1 MTNFELF
8 SGGARRV
15 ALAVGTLAVVSLV
28 AAACGGA
35 GAKTSAGTG
44 ASATVTSTPVAAP
57 ANVSAKATDP
67 TTPSGPP
74 AAFRPAALGM
84 IASVSGNVLE
94 VQSPQSGQTTVN
106 LSSKTIITATVSVGL
121 SDVNSGTC
129 ISATGTKGSGGTVDA
144 TNVMIFTATKG
155 TCVRGF
161 GLVAVGW
168 RGGRRFSPH
177 YSGHV
182 PAPDFGYWCA
192 YLQATRQLRHRL
204 GQGDLGCRFEI
215 KVDAV
220 NFSISSKTKKPT
232 RTTSTKMVS
241 VSKSTKYSKSEKVT
255 AGSVKVGRL
264 RSCDRLDEQ
273 YRRRLGHNPYRH
285 SADFLGLLG
294 IRRLRGWV
302 RKGRWLPP
310 AVQPDDRRSCTRPIS
325 GSAAS

>member
-8 SGGARRV
+8 SGGTRRV
-15 ALAVGTLAVVSLV
+15 ALAVGTLAVISLV

-44 ASATVTSTPVAAP
+44 ASATATSTPVAAP

-74 AAFRPAALGM
+74 AAFRPAATGM

-129 ISATGTKGSGGTVDA
+129 ISATGTKGSGGSVDA
-144 TNVMIFTATKG
+144 TNVMIFSATKG

-161 GLVAVGW
+161 GLGGGGGGAGGSGFPRPRGTFPTRTSGTGARTFKRPANFATASGKVTSVAG
-168 RGGRRFSPH
+168 SK
-177 YSGHV
+177 
-182 PAPDFGYWCA
+182 
-192 YLQATRQLRHRL
+192 
-204 GQGDLGCRFEI
+204 I

-220 NFSISSKTKKPT
+220 TFSISSKTKKPIS
-232 RTTSTKMVS
+232 TTSPKVVS

-255 AGSVKVGRL
+255 AGSLKTGECVVATGSTNSIGAVSATTLIVTQPTSSGCSAFGGFGGFGRGGG
-264 RSCDRLDEQ
+264 S
-273 YRRRLGHNPYRH
+273 
-285 SADFLGLLG
+285 
-294 IRRLRGWV
+294 
-302 RKGRWLPP
+302 
-310 AVQPDDRRSCTRPIS
+310 TS
-325 GSAAS
+325 GAA